1 MPINA
6 TIRKIINE
14 KCLDPNTPELALD
27 DINVALT
34 VAQHCP
40 QDFIH
45 LSERLRADKALLSLV
60 LQNIPYSI
68 HPEGPQPIE
77 LASDALKDDE
87 EVAALSIKKN
97 PCSIQWLSNRLKNN
111 DDLAK
116 IAMNSSP
123 LAYPGLSLRLRE
135 KDDYIESYV
144 LAVENCGL
152 YCQCAEDYLPKELK
166 KHVDEF
172 GFSTRIVQAW
182 LLNRK
187 LSRDLEV
194 KSNYPYK
201 KRKLPV

>member
-1 MPINA
+1 MPINT
-6 TIRKIINE
+6 TIRKIING

-87 EVAALSIKKN
+87 EVAILSIKKN
-97 PCSIQWLSNRLKNN
+97 PCSIQWLSYRLQDN
-111 DDLAK
+111 DDLAQM
-116 IAMNSSP
+116 AMNATP

-135 KDDYIESYV
+135 RHDYIESYV
-144 LAVENCGL
+144 IAVENCSL
-152 YCQCAEDYLPKELK
+152 YCYCAEDYLPLELNKWVKEY
-166 KHVDEF
+166 
-172 GFSTRIVQAW
+172 GFSTPSVRAW
-182 LLNRK
+182 ILNK
-187 LSRDLEV
+187 SLSLAKEPKTFKPYDK
-194 KSNYPYK
+194 KS
-201 KRKLPV
+201 